1 MITNKLKEVSDMSF
15 QLQLKLDLKKLYEML
30 CNDCKKKLLKLLKE
44 SIDDKLILKAIGV
57 SEE

>member
-1 MITNKLKEVSDMSF
+1 MSF

-30 CNDCKKKLLKLLKE
+30 CDDCKKKLLKLLKE